1 MIHIASHQSD
11 KTFPGQDDKYPRNQ
25 AHTGCSDQDD
35 KELNVASRALH
46 MPTECTHDI
55 IKPIKDL
62 VSKNINVSDDHLV
75 CLFVNL
81 IT

>member
-1 MIHIASHQSD
+1 MTNKQETSQTA
-11 KTFPGQDDKYPRNQ
+11 
-25 AHTGCSDQDD
+25 CSDQDD
-35 KELNVASRALH
+35 KELNVASLVLH
-46 MPTECTHDI
+46 IPTECTHDI